1 VGETR
6 QKRRGRSKAAVSD
19 GLGLFL
25 LQIDLLIATRERD
38 RAQWEQDP
46 FERAFRVAHR
56 ALAELPPRPVV
67 GKAARL
73 AAYDARMKAGHAW
86 HPHRSRL
93 REANRWV
100 KAIRE
105 EMGWYE

>member
-1 VGETR
+1 MSETR
-6 QKRRGRSKAAVSD
+6 QKRRDRSKASGSD
-19 GLGLFL
+19 ALELFL
-25 LQIDLLIATRERD
+25 LQIELSIATRERD

-46 FERAFRVAHR
+46 FERAFRASHH
-56 ALAELPPRPVV
+56 ALAACPPRSVV

-73 AAYDARMKAGHAW
+73 AAYDGRMRAGHAW
-86 HPHRSRL
+86 HPYRSRL

-105 EMGWYE
+105 EMDWYE